1 MDGKEK
7 KGSSDLPHC
16 LPSYMVFLLGQ
27 APVIYFALSYDCV
40 FAFDLASPAAYWLFL
55 TNLWGSFTCQFTTE
69 CSLGTKRELILSSY
83 EQSSLYF

>member
-16 LPSYMVFLLGQ
+16 LPGYMGFLLGQ
-27 APVIYFALSYDCV
+27 APVIYFALSYDY
-40 FAFDLASPAAYWLFL
+40 AFDLASPAAYWLFL
-55 TNLWGSFTCQFTTE
+55 PNLWGSFTCQFTTH
-69 CSLGTKRELILSSY
+69 CSLDTMRELIFSGY